1 MSGLTSL
8 PNVIPSA
15 CNVSR
20 HTGGS
25 ALIPSSSHTGRTV
38 GEHGNSERTILI
50 TVKEIAIN
58 HGGLSG
64 RHGGNRHCVGFVS
77 DSHED
82 AAMGFGT
89 KEEKL
94 INPT

>member
-8 PNVIPSA
+8 SNVIPSA

-20 HTGGS
+20 HTGR
-25 ALIPSSSHTGRTV
+25 ALVASSSLTRQTV
-38 GEHGNSERTILI
+38 GEHGNSERTVLI
-50 TVKEIAIN
+50 TVNEIAIN
-58 HGGLSG
+58 HGVCLDAMAAT
-64 RHGGNRHCVGFVS
+64 VIVLVS

-94 INPT
+94 INPP